1 MSHPT
6 RLTIPRHQGC
16 GAPASSELPGKG
28 QANQTENWPVSQQK
42 RYRFE
47 GHCPI
52 CGQDTVFEA
61 AGTWFRDQLSCKK
74 CPSGSVPRE
83 RALALILN
91 EQRPDWRE
99 LSIHESSPSPRGISA
114 VMRRQCANY
123 MASQYFPDR
132 PFGSMIRGVRN
143 ENLEAQTFANES
155 FDIVV
160 SLDVMEH
167 VYLPDKVFS
176 EVHRTLKPGGVYL
189 CTFPVR
195 KNQVVG
201 WQRRFLLNED
211 GSRTDIE
218 EPEIHGNP
226 ISKEGSIVTIDY
238 GYDLHQAIAE
248 WAPFDVRVYRFADR
262 HHGILGEYT
271 EVVMCKKSGIFPSS
285 RPAETPNKRDAG
297 FIRRFLTP
305 RMVARWRP

>member
-1 MSHPT
+1 MK
-6 RLTIPRHQGC
+6 RRI
-16 GAPASSELPGKG
+16 
-28 QANQTENWPVSQQK
+28 WPLSQQK
-42 RYRFE
+42 KYRFE
-47 GHCPI
+47 GHCPV

-61 AGTWFRDQLSCKK
+61 ADSWFRDQLSCKK

-91 EQRPDWRE
+91 EQHPDWRE

-114 VMRRQCANY
+114 VMQRQCSNY
-123 MASQYFPDR
+123 IASQYFPGR

-143 ENLEAQTFANES
+143 ENLEAQTFADKF

-167 VYLPDKVFS
+167 VYFPDKVFS
-176 EVHRTLKPGGVYL
+176 EVHRTLRPGGIYL

-211 GSRTDIE
+211 GSRTDIK

-226 ISKEGSIVTIDY
+226 VSNEGSIVTIDY

-262 HHGILGEYT
+262 RHGILGEYT
-271 EVVMCKKSGIFPSS
+271 EVVMCKKFGTLPSS

-297 FIRRFLTP
+297 FIRRFLAP
-305 RMVARWRP
+305 RIFPRQRP